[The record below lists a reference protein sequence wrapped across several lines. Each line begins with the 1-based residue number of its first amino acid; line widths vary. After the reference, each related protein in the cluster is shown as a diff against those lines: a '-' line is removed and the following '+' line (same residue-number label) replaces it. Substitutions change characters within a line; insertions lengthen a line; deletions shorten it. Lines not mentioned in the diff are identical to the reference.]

1 MARSAGQVWDLPV
14 WQACAATLLL
24 LCSVAVRVAVT
35 VAAVIMCKRLSRSRK
50 SAPSCFLATKAPIVG
65 NHAFAGLRRQ
75 ASVCQHYRV
84 DALETA
90 ELVGVATHGIAGF
103 RETSRL
109 PGLLWTKAC
118 STVGAGKLT
127 SVMIQW
133 STHGQLASYKERGAA
148 AM

>member
-1 MARSAGQVWDLPV
+1 
-14 WQACAATLLL
+14 
-24 LCSVAVRVAVT
+24 
-35 VAAVIMCKRLSRSRK
+35 MCKRLSRSRK

-118 STVGAGKLT
+118 CTVGVGKLT
-127 SVMIQW
+127 SVMMIQR
-133 STHGQLASYKERGAA
+133 TTLGQLASYKERGAA
-148 AM
+148 GAAAM